1 MFMERNE
8 PAALPLAEGAYWLL
22 MPVAIVLAIPG
33 LIRFS
38 EWIFDLTLVPALAKF
53 LVAYEA
59 TALTIVAALERAVE
73 AALPMDW
80 HDTWSSDKRV
90 LVFSLAGGCYIA
102 GWFAASLQRRLGW
115 ILGAILAL
123 VLALALGVTF
133 LGLAFLLV
141 AYLFLSDGLAIVFE
155 IDDANDWAILFPLL
169 MPPVLAAA
177 FALANWLA

>member
-1 MFMERNE
+1 
-8 PAALPLAEGAYWLL
+8 
-22 MPVAIVLAIPG
+22 V
-33 LIRFS
+33 
-38 EWIFDLTLVPALAKF
+38 
-53 LVAYEA
+53 
-59 TALTIVAALERAVE
+59 
-73 AALPMDW
+73 
-80 HDTWSSDKRV
+80 H
-90 LVFSLAGGCYIA
+90 IA